1 MKKNSYMKPR
11 TAQVDA
17 GIENFIMGSF
27 VNNGDGTWSQVI
39 NPNDDDET
47 DDESRAKYG
56 FWDL

>member
-1 MKKNSYMKPR
+1 MKPR

-17 GIENFIMGSF
+17 GIENFIMGSL

-39 NPNDDDET
+39 NPSDDDET
-47 DDESRAKYG
+47 EDEPRSKFG